1 MNKGK
6 IIKLTKIKKI
16 IMTKEQQL
24 EKERELLEMLE
35 EQSLK
40 MLIQLN
46 NNGQHPEIDFQRA
59 KEIIETIYFGELE
72 YLNRNS
78 DDYYDTYLEQN

>member
-1 MNKGK
+1 
-6 IIKLTKIKKI
+6 
-16 IMTKEQQL
+16 MTKEQQL
-24 EKERELLEMLE
+24 KKERELLEVLE

-40 MLIQLN
+40 MLVQLK

-59 KEIIETIYFGELE
+59 KKIIETIYFGELD